1 MDGDNG
7 IDLVFLYR
15 AMYLTYLHGNGY
27 FRVKLRRTFGD
38 VLKKFAMFPHR
49 SKAQAAKEMGKQA
62 LKGDWEA
69 AKDIAKEGM
78 GNAKTAIKQMRAE
91 WVEGVDERVKSEH
104 QRLVALHGT
113 TNELVACLVH
123 QNERSQKEHRRL
135 LNLSNVLQR
144 LPRPS
149 RGDSQVAVSERRSEA
164 IGGAYIELA
173 ASIDAL
179 EDDDGRSDSADVT

>member
-1 MDGDNG
+1 
-7 IDLVFLYR
+7 
-15 AMYLTYLHGNGY
+15 
-27 FRVKLRRTFGD
+27 
-38 VLKKFAMFPHR
+38 MFPHR

-135 LNLSNVLQR
+135 LNLTNVLQR

-179 EDDDGRSDSADVT
+179 IAPAKAAFAQLFTEAAAICATPLPLRGPPLLPPSPSTPWRRPRRQRVPRDRDGES